1 MGWRRDEERGEM
13 WWFET
18 RSGCFMV
25 NGEGEGGKRVEGE
38 EEDEWRKRGHDRM
51 TDRRFF
57 FVCVWW

>member
-1 MGWRRDEERGEM
+1 M

-18 RSGCFMV
+18 RSGCFTV

-57 FVCVWW
+57 FCLCLVVMM